1 MDVEVDEDTPL
12 VLADVD
18 QIEQVFSNLLSNAMH
33 AMEPVGGSVTI
44 TVQSASAES
53 DVRGEHVEINIGD
66 TGPGMPGDVL
76 ERVFNPFYTTKQ
88 EGTGLG
94 LAISQRIVND
104 HRGTLSAQS
113 WPTIGTVFTVV
124 LPATTSAGK

>member
-1 MDVEVDEDTPL
+1 M
-12 VLADVD
+12 
-18 QIEQVFSNLLSNAMH
+18 Q
-33 AMEPVGGSVTI
+33 
-44 TVQSASAES
+44 
-53 DVRGEHVEINIGD
+53 INIGN
-66 TGPGMPGDVL
+66 TAPGMPADVL

-113 WPTIGTVFTVV
+113 WPAIGTVFTVV
-124 LPATTSAGK
+124 LPASTSAEK

>member
-1 MDVEVDEDTPL
+1 M
-12 VLADVD
+12 
-18 QIEQVFSNLLSNAMH
+18 
-33 AMEPVGGSVTI
+33 
-44 TVQSASAES
+44 
-53 DVRGEHVEINIGD
+53 EINIGD

>member
-44 TVQSASAES
+44 TVQSASSES

>member
-44 TVQSASAES
+44 TVQSASSEA